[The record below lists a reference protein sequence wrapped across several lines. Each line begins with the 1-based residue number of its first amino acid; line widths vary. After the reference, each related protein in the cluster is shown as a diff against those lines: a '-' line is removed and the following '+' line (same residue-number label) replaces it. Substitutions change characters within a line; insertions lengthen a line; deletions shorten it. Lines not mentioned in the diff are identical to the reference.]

1 MPEPREKRRLWIA
14 PARLLGCSARENVGS
29 GRPERG
35 PHRRTG
41 FIDGSAYRNRTG
53 SMFGSVKTLFS
64 HLVDGARLHT
74 QFEIKDRLVATAAL
88 LIRIATVDKELSE
101 ARRRRL
107 HAVLKSY
114 FELDDATTVRLVDD
128 ADAAN
133 RTAIDLYH
141 FTRQLNNAIDDKGRR
156 QIVKMMWTI
165 IYVDGSVN
173 DLESNIIWRAADLL
187 GVPTRQRVELRRE
200 VAADRAALT

>member
-1 MPEPREKRRLWIA
+1 
-14 PARLLGCSARENVGS
+14 
-29 GRPERG
+29 
-35 PHRRTG
+35 
-41 FIDGSAYRNRTG
+41 
-53 SMFGSVKTLFS
+53 MFGSVKTLIS
-64 HLVDGARLHT
+64 HLVDGARLRT
-74 QFEIKDRLVATAAL
+74 QFEITDRLVATDAL

-107 HAVLKSY
+107 HAVLKSH
-114 FELDDATTVRLVDD
+114 FELDDDTTVRLIDD

-133 RTAIDLYH
+133 RSAIDLYH
-141 FTRQLNNAIDDKGRR
+141 FTRQLNDAIDDKGRR

-165 IYVDGSVN
+165 IYVDGVVN

-187 GVPTRQRVELRRE
+187 GVPSRQRVELRRE

>member
-1 MPEPREKRRLWIA
+1 
-14 PARLLGCSARENVGS
+14 
-29 GRPERG
+29 
-35 PHRRTG
+35 
-41 FIDGSAYRNRTG
+41 
-53 SMFGSVKTLFS
+53 MFGSVKTLIS
-64 HLVDGARLHT
+64 HLIDGARLHT
-74 QFEIKDRLVATAAL
+74 QFEIRDRLVATAAL

-107 HAVLKSY
+107 HAVLKSH
-114 FELDDATTVRLVDD
+114 FELDDDTTVRLIDD

-133 RTAIDLYH
+133 RSAIDLYH
-141 FTRQLNNAIDDKGRR
+141 FTRQLNDAIDDKGRR

-187 GVPTRQRVELRRE
+187 GVPSRQRVELRRE

>member
-1 MPEPREKRRLWIA
+1 
-14 PARLLGCSARENVGS
+14 
-29 GRPERG
+29 
-35 PHRRTG
+35 
-41 FIDGSAYRNRTG
+41 
-53 SMFGSVKTLFS
+53 MFGSVKTLIS
-64 HLVDGARLHT
+64 HLIDGARLHT
-74 QFEIKDRLVATAAL
+74 QFEIRDRLVATAAL